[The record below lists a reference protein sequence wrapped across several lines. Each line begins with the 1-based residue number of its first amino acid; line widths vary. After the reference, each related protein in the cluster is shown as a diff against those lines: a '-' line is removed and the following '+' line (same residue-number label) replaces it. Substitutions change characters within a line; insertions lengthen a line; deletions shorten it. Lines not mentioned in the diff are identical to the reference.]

1 MQGPILVTHH
11 GRPRLVVLSAEEF
24 HRLSEGEVASRPAT
38 TAGDDVISDLSRNN
52 FIANMFEGF
61 VFFDAELRVR
71 YANSVAVAS
80 AGLEPRELLGKQVDS
95 PEFGEQGTVLAARL
109 RRVLRT
115 GELVQFESKG
125 FFNQHRYF
133 ESKAFPF
140 QGGVGV
146 TFSQLTELLD
156 LRHDAE
162 VSRARGQ
169 AVDALGVV
177 SQLAVNAMGFIEETN
192 GAFCALVGFSEAQ
205 VLGARL
211 VDFVAPPDRHD
222 FAQAMNTV
230 MRGRSEPYGGAIDF
244 LVREQ
249 GHVAVRV
256 SAARQMHNDVC
267 TGLAVAC
274 MPI

>member
-1 MQGPILVTHH
+1 MQGPVLVTHH
-11 GRPRLVVLSAEEF
+11 GRPRLVVLSADEF
-24 HRLSEGEVASRPAT
+24 VRLSESEGAGAPA
-38 TAGDDVISDLSRNN
+38 AAVGGDSISDLSRDN

-61 VFFDAELRVR
+61 VLFGADLRVR

-80 AGLEPRELLGKQVDS
+80 AGLDPRTLIGKRADS
-95 PEFGEQGTVLAARL
+95 PEFGEQGAVLAARL

-115 GELVQFESKG
+115 GEAVQYESKG
-125 FFNQHRYF
+125 FFNPHRYF

-156 LRHDAE
+156 LRRDAE

-169 AVDALGVV
+169 AVDALGIV
-177 SQLAVNAMGFIEETN
+177 SQLGVSPMGFIDEAN
-192 GAFCALVGFSEAQ
+192 AAFCDLVGFSQSQ

-211 VDFVAPPDRHD
+211 VDFVAPPQRHD
-222 FAQAMNTV
+222 FAQAMNLV
-230 MRGRSEPYGGAIDF
+230 MQGRSESYAGLVEF

-249 GHVAVRV
+249 GHVRV
-256 SAARQMHNDVC
+256 KLSAARQTHNDVC

-274 MPI
+274 VRV